1 MAELELRV
9 LVVDDER
16 FFREAIRDTLSEA
29 GIDCQA
35 VASGEAALEAARDP
49 AIGVVVLDVGLGER
63 GGIDLLRRLRA
74 ERPAVRV
81 IVLSAH
87 TDHELVLEALR
98 LDASDYLAKPLHDE
112 ELVLAV
118 RRALAGYDVES
129 SWQRLRERL
138 RRLEAR
144 LAKLAAPGGADLE
157 AFAKDVAEAAADVL
171 DARKTS
177 VMLLDPE
184 SEDLRVVAATGCALE
199 PGQMDPVEPGEGVAG
214 VVLALGEAILV
225 EDVYSDPRFADRVLR
240 DHYESSSLAVAP
252 LRCDGRAFG
261 TLCATDASGGAPL
274 SEDDLALLRILAISV
289 AGALAGGADEALEA
303 ESAEALEAEPA
314 EALGAEPAE
323 ALGAE
328 PAEALEAEPEAIAA
342 ELAVEAEPEVA
353 LEVVGAEGAEE
364 PLASLE
370 EVSAPAFA
378 EGDLARD
385 VCEVLTLEIEPDRIF
400 SRVLQNVAEA
410 LDAPIA
416 SIHLIE
422 NETGELVLEREFE
435 ARGGGDRL
443 RLERT
448 RGLTGTALQTGMLV
462 ATPDPEADPRFEA
475 GVDTPA
481 DGEVRPLLCVPLRMR
496 GKVLG
501 AFRAFPE
508 DPRRVSAR
516 NGELLGSLL
525 SAAVRNVLL
534 YRSLLETIDELAE
547 ARREGSR

>member
-16 FFREAIRDTLSEA
+16 FFREAIRDTLAEA
-29 GIDCQA
+29 GIDCHA
-35 VASGEAALEAARDP
+35 LASGEAALEAARDP
-49 AIGVVVLDVGLGER
+49 AVGVVVLDVGLGER

-144 LAKLAAPGGADLE
+144 LTKLAGPEPPTPGGADIE
-157 AFAKDVAEAAADVL
+157 GFAKAVAEAVADLL
-171 DARKTS
+171 DAGKTS
-177 VMLLDPE
+177 VLLLDPE
-184 SEDLRVVAATGCALE
+184 TEDLRVVAATGCPLE
-199 PGQMDPVEPGEGVAG
+199 AREMDPVEPGEGVAG
-214 VVLALGEAILV
+214 VVLALGEALLV
-225 EDVYSDPRFADRVLR
+225 EDVTRDPRFADRVLR
-240 DHYESSSLAVAP
+240 DRYESASLAAAP
-252 LRCDGRAFG
+252 LRRDGRALG
-261 TLCATDASGGAPL
+261 VLCATDTSGGAPL
-274 SEDDLALLRILAISV
+274 GEDDLALLRILALSV
-289 AGALAGGADEALEA
+289 AGALAGAPAEVPEVEPAADE
-303 ESAEALEAEPA
+303 S
-314 EALGAEPAE
+314 
-323 ALGAE
+323 
-328 PAEALEAEPEAIAA
+328 AA
-342 ELAVEAEPEVA
+342 ELDEAPEAPAVDAQSAAEELGEVPVDA
-353 LEVVGAEGAEE
+353 QPAAGELGDLE
-364 PLASLE
+364 PLA
-370 EVSAPAFA
+370 EVELATVEALPAPAVA

-400 SRVLQNVAEA
+400 ARVLQHAAEA
-410 LDAPIA
+410 LGAPVA

-422 NETGELVLEREFE
+422 NESGELVLEREYE
-435 ARGGGDRL
+435 RRGGGDRL

-448 RGLTGTALQTGMLV
+448 RGLTGTALQTGILV
-462 ATPDPEADPRFEA
+462 AAPDPESDPRFDAE
-475 GVDTPA
+475 VDTPA
-481 DGEVRPLLCVPLRMR
+481 DGRVLPLLCVPLRMR

-508 DPRRVSAR
+508 DAPAVSAR
-516 NGELLGSLL
+516 SGELLGSLL

>member
-323 ALGAE
+323 AL
-328 PAEALEAEPEAIAA
+328 EAEPEAIAA